1 MVVKDLGVFRDPLEF
16 VTSEVYSRNHARLTR
31 ALHWNVLAP
40 LIDATSANCG
50 KKTRPA
56 ARRGP
61 SVPNC
66 AAQGRPSGRRP
77 SEWTAATKSSAKSP

>member
-40 LIDATSANCG
+40 LIERNIRELRQEDAPGGA
-50 KKTRPA
+50 TR
-56 ARRGP
+56 
-61 SVPNC
+61 
-66 AAQGRPSGRRP
+66 
-77 SEWTAATKSSAKSP
+77 AKRA